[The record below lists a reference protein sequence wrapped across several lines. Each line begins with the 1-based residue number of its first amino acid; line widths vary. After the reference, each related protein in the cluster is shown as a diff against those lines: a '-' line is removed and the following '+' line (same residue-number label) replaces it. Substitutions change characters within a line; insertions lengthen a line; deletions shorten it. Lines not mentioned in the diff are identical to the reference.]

1 MTFSTTNGYFL
12 WQMMCK
18 GPSKQKEGKDNVL
31 DLLHKFK
38 SLMIYFLNPFSEAV
52 GSNKFDARL
61 SQVAR
66 G

>member
-1 MTFSTTNGYFL
+1 
-12 WQMMCK
+12 MMCK

-61 SQVAR
+61 SQVAC